1 MKSDLSDSSTSPSFH
16 SISNRIPCTRSCLQ
30 LESWQEWRNMKCFT
44 GSELRPLGQ
53 SSQKETDKER
63 AQLRVEKLP
72 LLKKITDAPLHV
84 FFFYLVDVRLD
95 TERSAV
101 FEYAFFTLSCSS
113 NNVLIYTFL
122 GKCLNKWQLPCD
134 LICFLRWHLICHK
147 KTDLCTKWL
156 T

>member
-84 FFFYLVDVRLD
+84 FSFTMWMLD
-95 TERSAV
+95 WILRDQL
-101 FEYAFFTLSCSS
+101 FLNMPSS
-113 NNVLIYTFL
+113 HCHVVVIMFWYILFL
-122 GKCLNKWQLPCD
+122 GSALTND
-134 LICFLRWHLICHK
+134 SFLVL
-147 KTDLCTKWL
+147 
-156 T
+156 